1 MDIFVLILVTA
12 SALFIHEL
20 GHLVAAK
27 MCKVPASELSL
38 GFGPKLVAFKI
49 RTVQFTLRIIPL
61 GSYVMLDGTILK
73 GKTIRQQLNVHLGGI
88 AFNLMAALLS
98 YGTIFCWMNILLAAG
113 NILPL
118 YQHDGWKCGRIL
130 VRAWLRRQSPR
141 AEWAFT
147 FSGGFVSLVIGWLA
161 IRMFV

>member
-1 MDIFVLILVTA
+1 MDIVVLILATA
-12 SALFIHEL
+12 FALFVHEF

-27 MCKVPASELSL
+27 MVKVPVSELSM
-38 GFGPKLVAFKI
+38 GFGPKLFALKI
-49 RTVQFTLRIIPL
+49 KKIQFTLRVIPL
-61 GSYVMLDGTILK
+61 GSYVMLDGTVLK
-73 GKTIRQQLNVHLGGI
+73 SKSIREQLNVHMGGI
-88 AFNLMAALLS
+88 AFNLIAALLT
-98 YGTIFCWMNILLAAG
+98 YGTVLCWMNILLAAG

-130 VRAWLRRQSPR
+130 VRAWLQRKSPR

-147 FSGGFVSLVIGWLA
+147 FSGGFISLVIGWLV

>member
-1 MDIFVLILVTA
+1 MDIVALILVTA

-38 GFGPKLVAFKI
+38 GFGPKLAAIKV
-49 RTVQFTLRIIPL
+49 RSVQFTLRVIPL
-61 GSYVMLDGTILK
+61 GSYVMLDGTVLK
-73 GKTIRQQLNVHLGGI
+73 SKSLRQQLNVHLGGI
-88 AFNLMAALLS
+88 AFNLIAALLS

-130 VRAWLRRQSPR
+130 VRAWLRRQSSR

-147 FSGGFVSLVIGWLA
+147 FSGGFVSLVIGWLV